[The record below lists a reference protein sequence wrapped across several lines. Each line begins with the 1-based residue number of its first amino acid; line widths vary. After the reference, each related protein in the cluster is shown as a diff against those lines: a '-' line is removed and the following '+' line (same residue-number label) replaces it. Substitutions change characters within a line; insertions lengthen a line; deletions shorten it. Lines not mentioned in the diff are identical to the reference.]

1 MSDLIERLRNH
12 ERHAVHDYDDDCEEA
27 ANTLE
32 AVQEEVSYLRTR
44 ETNYIAYIAEL
55 EERQAEIERL
65 EKDIDESND
74 ENAGYIDRLFEQ
86 KAEIE
91 ECKAEIERLRGALE
105 RIASGCDLSNEA
117 QAIAREALEND
128 DD

>member
-1 MSDLIERLRNH
+1 MMSDLIERLR
-12 ERHAVHDYDDDCEEA
+12 RYCCCDQQGQ
-27 ANTLE
+27 L
-32 AVQEEVSYLRTR
+32 
-44 ETNYIAYIAEL
+44 IAEL
-55 EERQAEIERL
+55 VGDMHEAADEIERL

-91 ECKAEIERLRGALE
+91 RLREALE

-117 QAIAREALEND
+117 QAIAHNALSQSAD
-128 DD
+128 SP